1 MPSPFETDIFRMSEN
16 VLDDRRRSANAIR
29 PCTDNFRRSRSI
41 GPENGGSTGNDS
53 DDLLFDICSLS
64 TSFSSVMVG
73 VNWFL
78 PLDFSSGVRSMVS
91 GVIGVVWLSSSG
103 SDMQIR
109 FTDKLSGLID
119 FGISSVD
126 VFWMGIQVNSFYFH
140 AKFMKRIDFVRQ
152 YFQEPRS
159 HLGFVICYPRSV
171 MSFTCSRGSLIL
183 EHILNCIWP

>member
-1 MPSPFETDIFRMSEN
+1 MWKENVPTPPGDRIWMPSPFETDIFRMSEN

-41 GPENGGSTGNDS
+41 GPDSGGSTGNES
-53 DDLLFDICSLS
+53 DDLLFDICSWS

-78 PLDFSSGVRSMVS
+78 ALDFSSGVRSMVS
-91 GVIGVVWLSSSG
+91 GVTGVFWLSSSG

-126 VFWMGIQVNSFYFH
+126 VFWMGIQEFFLLLSIFANS
-140 AKFMKRIDFVRQ
+140 KSNRDFIAFLRKIH
-152 YFQEPRS
+152 EK
-159 HLGFVICYPRSV
+159 
-171 MSFTCSRGSLIL
+171 
-183 EHILNCIWP
+183 N